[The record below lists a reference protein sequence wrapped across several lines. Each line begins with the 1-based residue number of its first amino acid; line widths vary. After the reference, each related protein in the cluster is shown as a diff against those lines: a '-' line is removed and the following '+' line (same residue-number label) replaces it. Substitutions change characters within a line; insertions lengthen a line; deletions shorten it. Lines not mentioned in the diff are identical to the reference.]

1 MFKIKIRLLFLF
13 IKLYEIVMEFNSRHS
28 KVNKLNNAAMFPQK
42 IFVPLKCLLH
52 HPRNLTIKT
61 FAYRCISR
69 HQCVYILKRVN
80 HVRSGLFWFG
90 NILFVFFVLV
100 GVAWKVNASNDL
112 AQGLEPQDIHFV
124 QRVISLLNANIFG
137 KLNNVYFSIMLYT

>member
-90 NILFVFFVLV
+90 NILFVFFCFGGSCLKSECIQWFST
-100 GVAWKVNASNDL
+100 GPWTTRHTFWSKSH
-112 AQGLEPQDIHFV
+112 IFTKCKHFW
-124 QRVISLLNANIFG
+124 
-137 KLNNVYFSIMLYT
+137 